1 MLQYKTVY
9 MPGTTSKITK
19 KAWDGGLFSNSLLD
33 SSVAPFGQKISEEAK
48 NGWTLHSV
56 VTLPVN
62 ITRKKSIIELIF
74 GWIPLLGRWICP
86 RIDECYSGKTIDVLS
101 LVFVKEVA

>member
-9 MPGTTSKITK
+9 MPATTNKIRK
-19 KAWDGGLFSNSLLD
+19 KEWDDGLLSNSFLN
-33 SSVAPFGQKISEEAK
+33 SSVTPFGQKISEEAK

-62 ITRKKSIIELIF
+62 VTRKKSFIELIF

-86 RIDECYSGKTIDVLS
+86 RLDECYSGINVDVLS